1 MATATD
7 TATGADDTVT
17 VADEAAAAAAAAA
30 GNNPVILGSASFV
43 AGAIPLA
50 LWLVGYKDFAVAGLL
65 SNIILVAGLGLLI
78 AAIWAINLGA
88 GAVATVF
95 GLFSMFW
102 LSFALLVLGTTHG
115 WFVSSAVEPEAAAT
129 AGAGGTIVYLIT
141 WTAAVVILTL
151 ATLRLPLAFTALFA
165 LVALALFLVLMFNLT
180 SDTIWATIAGYVA
193 FGAAAI
199 GVYVFFDAM
208 GQATGGKAMSLGN
221 PIQK

>member
-7 TATGADDTVT
+7 TATG
-17 VADEAAAAAAAAA
+17 ADEAAAAAAAAA

-65 SNIILVAGLGLLI
+65 SNIILVAGLGLFI

-141 WTAAVVILTL
+141 WTAAVVVLTL

-165 LVALALFLVLMFNLT
+165 LVALALSWSCCST
-180 SDTIWATIAGYVA
+180 SPATPSGRRSPGTWHLAPPASGSMCSSTRWGRPP
-193 FGAAAI
+193 GARRCRS
-199 GVYVFFDAM
+199 
-208 GQATGGKAMSLGN
+208 ATRS
-221 PIQK
+221 

>member
-1 MATATD
+1 
-7 TATGADDTVT
+7 
-17 VADEAAAAAAAAA
+17 
-30 GNNPVILGSASFV
+30 LF
-43 AGAIPLA
+43 
-50 LWLVGYKDFAVAGLL
+50 
-65 SNIILVAGLGLLI
+65 I

-141 WTAAVVILTL
+141 WTAAVVVLTL

-165 LVALALFLVLMFNLT
+165 LVALALFLVLLFNLT

-193 FGAAAI
+193 FGAAGI
-199 GVYVFFDAM
+199 GV
-208 GQATGGKAMSLGN
+208 
-221 PIQK
+221 